1 MPGRRNLL
9 SAASMFAAASLV
21 SRAAPARPG
30 QAACP
35 AADDG
40 SGIGDFIT
48 AMPKSEHHVH
58 LEGTLEADLK
68 FTLAKRNKI
77 ALPYKDAAALR
88 RSYNFH
94 DLPSF
99 LAVYYEGF
107 TVLLGEQDFYDLCT
121 AYLTRAAAQNV
132 LYTEMFFDPQ
142 QHIRRGIAFAT
153 FIGGFTRAQ
162 ADAKRNLGIESQLIM
177 CFMRDL
183 SAESAMQTLEQSLPF
198 KQHIVGVG
206 LDSDEKN
213 NPPIKFAAV
222 FARARAEGFRLTM
235 HCDINQVDT
244 HEHIRQ
250 AIEVIGVERI
260 DHGGNIIERP
270 ELVAEARRRGIGF
283 TVCPCYGGW
292 LKQPAGGRRNIVR
305 GMLDAGLK
313 VTVNSDDPAYF
324 RSNYVAEAFTIAQG
338 DASLSQQELITIAR
352 NGFDIAWIGTAQR
365 RRYLDRLDRFA
376 HERCRS

>member
-9 SAASMFAAASLV
+9 SAASMFAAASLIPKTA
-21 SRAAPARPG
+21 SAQPSH
-30 QAACP
+30 AACP
-35 AADDG
+35 AVDDG
-40 SGIGDFIT
+40 SGIGDFIA

-68 FTLAKRNKI
+68 LALARRNKV

-88 RSYNFH
+88 RSYSFH

-99 LAVYYEGF
+99 LAIYYEGGL
-107 TVLLGEQDFYDLCT
+107 VLIGEQDFYDLCT
-121 AYLTRAAAQNV
+121 AYLTRAATQNV
-132 LYTEMFFDPQ
+132 LYAEMFFDPQ
-142 QHIRRGIAFAT
+142 QHTRRGIAFAT
-153 FIGGFTRAQ
+153 IIAGFTKAQ
-162 ADAKRNLGIESQLIM
+162 ADAKRNFGIESQLIM

-183 SAESAMQTLEQSLPF
+183 SADSAMRTLEQALPF

-235 HCDINQVDT
+235 HCDINQADT

-260 DHGGNIIERP
+260 DHGGNIIERS
-270 ELVAEARRRGIGF
+270 ELVSEARRRGIGF

-324 RSNYVAEAFTIAQG
+324 RSNYVAEAFAIAQG
-338 DASLSQQELITIAR
+338 DASLSKHELITIAR
-352 NGFDIAWIGTAQR
+352 HGFDIAWIGEAQR

-376 HERCRS
+376 RERCL

>member
-1 MPGRRNLL
+1 MIGRRHFLL
-9 SAASMFAAASLV
+9 AASLV
-21 SRAAPARPG
+21 PGAA
-30 QAACP
+30 AA

-40 SGIGDFIT
+40 SDIGAFIS

-58 LEGTLEADLK
+58 LEGTLEADMK
-68 FTLAKRNKI
+68 FALARRNKV
-77 ALPYKDAAALR
+77 ALPYADAAALR
-88 RSYNFH
+88 RSYQFH

-99 LAVYYEGF
+99 LAVYYEGGR
-107 TVLLGEQDFYDLCT
+107 VLIQEQDFYDLCT

-132 LYTEMFFDPQ
+132 LYAEMFFDPQ
-142 QHIRRGIAFAT
+142 QHTRRGIAFAT
-153 FIGGFTRAQ
+153 FIGGFARAQ
-162 ADAKRNLGIESQLIM
+162 ADARRNLGIDSQLIM

-183 SAESAMQTLEQSLPF
+183 SADSAMETLQQALPF

-235 HCDINQVDT
+235 HCDINQLDT

-250 AIEVIGVERI
+250 AIEDIGVERI

-270 ELVAEARRRGIGF
+270 ALAALARRRGIGF

-292 LKQPAGGRRNIVR
+292 LKQPGGGRRNIVR
-305 GMLDAGLK
+305 GMLDQGLK

-324 RSNYVAEAFTIAQG
+324 RSNYVAEAFAIAQG
-338 DASLSQQELITIAR
+338 DASLTKPELIEIAR
-352 NGFDIAWIGTAQR
+352 HGFDIAWITHAQR
-365 RRYLDRLDRFA
+365 ARYLTRLDRFA
-376 HERCRS
+376 RQQAA